1 MVRMTKSMV
10 KSCGSKTTLGG
21 TGFQGNVI
29 HPTMPEQN
37 LSTRNGFRPK
47 NLRREKAVFI
57 PDFRFQIL
65 DFEFQCHG
73 KIYKKA

>member
-21 TGFQGNVI
+21 TEFQGNVI

-37 LSTRNGFRPK
+37 LSARNGFRPEK
-47 NLRREKAVFI
+47 LRREKAVL
-57 PDFRFQIL
+57 FQIS
-65 DFEFQCHG
+65 DSKF
-73 KIYKKA
+73 